1 MFLTSLLLFLAK
13 MSLATE
19 RVLFRI
25 RAFGLQT
32 WETDHAVWTAA
43 EEYIDDSGS
52 DEENNLDLDLYCY
65 EVMDE
70 IF

>member
-1 MFLTSLLLFLAK
+1 
-13 MSLATE
+13 MSFSAE
-19 RVLFRI
+19 RVLFPI
-25 RAFGLQT
+25 TTFGLQT
-32 WETDHAVWTAA
+32 LEIDHAVRSAA
-43 EEYIDDSGS
+43 EQYIDDSGS